1 MSKPLVVVESP
12 AKAKTLS
19 KLLGS
24 GYDVRA
30 SVGHVADLPS
40 KGLNIDVD
48 NGFKPTYELTERGKT
63 VIKELKIALKDASE
77 LYLATDEDREGEA
90 ISWHLLEYLKPK
102 VPVKRMVFHEIT
114 QSAIEHAVDN
124 PRDLDYG
131 LVDAAE
137 TRRILD
143 RLYGYEV
150 SPVLW
155 RRVNRGLSAGRVQS
169 PSVRLIVQR
178 ERERMAFVSA
188 EYWGIDLTTTTSP
201 SFEAKLTA
209 LDGTKVATGKDF
221 DDRGQPAAKVVAV
234 DEARARALTEGL
246 TDADFTVRSVEE
258 KPYRSSPKPPFMT
271 STLQQEGGRKL
282 RLSASQVM
290 RVAQG
295 LYERGFITYM
305 RTDNVTLSNEAM
317 QATRAAI
324 QSEYG
329 ANYLSPKPK
338 QYASKVKNAQEAH
351 EAIRPTTPYRS
362 PSRLQGELNSQDL
375 ALYRLVWQRTL
386 ASQMADAAG
395 VTVSIRLA
403 AGAVDRST
411 GELTDC
417 EFAASGTTITFPGYR
432 AVYVASKEE
441 RGDDPADREAL
452 LPPLVEGDRVP
463 VSMIEPNGHTTSP
476 PARFTEASLV
486 KRLEELG
493 IGRPSTWA
501 SIIQTVQDRGYVWKK
516 GQALIPTWTAFAVIR
531 LLEEHFDNLVDY
543 DFTASIDTDLD
554 AIARGDR
561 SKEKWLKRFYFG
573 DLGDGDTEPISA
585 EAGVGDDALLG
596 LKRLVEGNLDE
607 IDAAEI
613 NTFSLGHDAE
623 GREIVAKPGKY
634 GPYVRRGD
642 ETASVPDDLPPDEL
656 TIDKSVE
663 LLAAPKSDDP
673 IGELDGYPV
682 YAKNGRFGPYVQW
695 GDHDDPPPGLEK
707 PKMSSLF
714 KTMVLERITMEDAEA
729 LLQLPRHLGDDPA
742 DGTPIYANNG
752 RYGPYVQK
760 DKDYRSIDSEDQL
773 LEITLEEALHIY
785 SQPKVFKRGG
795 RNMAAKGPLREFA
808 TDPVS
813 ERNVVARDGR
823 FGIYVTD
830 GETNAS
836 LGKGDRIEEMTAARA
851 YELLA
856 IRRDTVA
863 AKGGPK
869 KKATKKKATKKRAA
883 AKKKPAKK
891 KAPAKKAAAKK
902 PAEGTATKA
911 TGATTPAS
919 STTPPAEQTHSDR
932 TATGG
937 PTVIDIAADL
947 DNAE

>member
-19 KLLGS
+19 KFLGS
-24 GYDVRA
+24 DYDVRA

-48 NGFKPTYELTERGKT
+48 NGFKPTYELTDRGKT
-63 VIKELKIALKDASE
+63 VVKDLKAALKDASE

-114 QSAIEHAVDN
+114 KSAIDHAVNN

-178 ERERMAFVSA
+178 ERERIAFVEA
-188 EYWGIDLTTTTSP
+188 GYWDI
-201 SFEAKLTA
+201 EIATA
-209 LDGTKVATGKDF
+209 TAPAFDATLVAVDGTRVATGKDF
-221 DDRGQPAAKVVAV
+221 DDRGQVATSSSAKAVVAL
-234 DEARARALTEGL
+234 DELRAVALADGL
-246 TDADFTVRSVEE
+246 DGADFTVRSVEE
-258 KPYRSSPKPPFMT
+258 KPYRSGPKPPFMT

-282 RLSASQVM
+282 RLSSSQVM

-295 LYERGFITYM
+295 LYERGYITYM
-305 RTDNVTLSNEAM
+305 RTDNVVLSDEAM
-317 QATRAAI
+317 QATRAAVT
-324 QSEYG
+324 SEYG
-329 ANYLSPKPK
+329 ANFLSPSPK
-338 QYASKVKNAQEAH
+338 QYSSKVKNAQEAH

-362 PSRLQGELNSQDL
+362 PQQLAGELNSQDL
-375 ALYRLVWQRTL
+375 AMYRLVWQRTL

-395 VTVSIRLA
+395 VTVSVRL
-403 AGAVDRST
+403 GATATDRRT

-432 AVYVASKEE
+432 AVYVASAEE
-441 RGDDPADREAL
+441 TGEDAADQGAL
-452 LPPLVEGDRVP
+452 LPPLAAGDEVP
-463 VSMIEPNGHTTSP
+463 VATIEPHGHTTSP
-476 PARFTEASLV
+476 PARYTEASLV

-501 SIIQTVQDRGYVWKK
+501 SIIQTIQDRGYVWKK
-516 GQALIPTWTAFAVIR
+516 GQALVPTWTAFAVVR
-531 LLEEHFDNLVDY
+531 LLEEHFDALVDY
-543 DFTASIDTDLD
+543 DFTAAIDADLD

-561 SKEKWLKRFYFG
+561 SKDKWLKRFYFG
-573 DLGDGDTEPISA
+573 DTGDGDTEPISA

-596 LKRLVEGNLDE
+596 LKRLVEENLGE
-607 IDAAEI
+607 IDAAQI
-613 NTFSLGHDAE
+613 NTFPLGVDDQ
-623 GREIVAKPGKY
+623 GQEIVVKPGKF
-634 GPYVRRGD
+634 GPYVKRGED
-642 ETASVPDDLPPDEL
+642 TASVPDDLTPDEL
-656 TIDKSVE
+656 DVAKAIE
-663 LLAAPKSDDP
+663 LLAAPKSDEP

-682 YAKNGRFGPYVQW
+682 YAKNGRYGPYVQW
-695 GDHDDPPPGLEK
+695 GDHDNPPPGFEK

-714 KTMVLERITMEDAEA
+714 KSMSLDRLTIDDAEA
-729 LLQLPRHLGDDPA
+729 LLSLPRHLGDDPS
-742 DGTPIYANNG
+742 DGVPILANNG

-760 DKDYRSIDSEDQL
+760 DKDYRNIESEEQL
-773 LEITLEEALHIY
+773 LTITFDEALRIF
-785 SQPKVFKRGG
+785 SEPKVYKRGG
-795 RNMAAKGPLREFA
+795 RNPAAAGPLRELG

-813 ERNVVARDGR
+813 ERPVVAKDGR
-823 FGIYVTD
+823 FGVYVTD

-836 LGKGDRIEEMTAARA
+836 LGKGDRLEEMSPERA

-856 IRRDTVA
+856 IRREAVA
-863 AKGGPK
+863 AKGGP
-869 KKATKKKATKKRAA
+869 TKRA
-883 AKKKPAKK
+883 AKK
-891 KAPAKKAAAKK
+891 KAPAKKKAAATKSA
-902 PAEGTATKA
+902 AEGAARRRRPRKRPPSRRPRHRRPDTRLHVHVQ
-911 TGATTPAS
+911 AS
-919 STTPPAEQTHSDR
+919 CGDVDGWSTVQAVRES
-932 TATGG
+932 
-937 PTVIDIAADL
+937 
-947 DNAE
+947 

>member
-19 KLLGS
+19 KFLGS
-24 GYDVRA
+24 DYDVRA

-63 VIKELKIALKDASE
+63 VVKDLKAALKDASE

-114 QSAIEHAVDN
+114 KSAVDHAVNN
-124 PRDLDYG
+124 PRGLDYG

-169 PSVRLIVQR
+169 PSVRLIVER
-178 ERERMAFVSA
+178 ERERIAYITA
-188 EYWGIDLTTTTSP
+188 DYWDIDLGTATQPT
-201 SFEAKLTA
+201 FDAKLIA
-209 LDGTKVATGKDF
+209 VDGSRIATGKDF
-221 DDRGQPAAKVVAV
+221 TNRGQVSDKVVALGE
-234 DEARARALTEGL
+234 DRARSLADGL
-246 TDADFTVRSVEE
+246 ADADFTVRSVEE
-258 KPYRSSPKPPFMT
+258 KPYRSAPKAPFMT

-282 RLSASQVM
+282 RLSSSQVM

-295 LYERGFITYM
+295 LYERGYITYM
-305 RTDNVTLSNEAM
+305 RTDNVVLSDEAM
-317 QATRAAI
+317 QATRAAVT
-324 QSEYG
+324 SEYG
-329 ANYLSPKPK
+329 ANYLNAAPK
-338 QYASKVKNAQEAH
+338 QYSSKVKNAQEAH

-362 PSRLQGELNSQDL
+362 PQALGSELNSQDL
-375 ALYRLVWQRTL
+375 ALYRLIWQRTL

-395 VTVSIRLA
+395 VTVSVRLA
-403 AGAVDRST
+403 ANATDRTT

-441 RGDDPADREAL
+441 TGEDAAENEAL
-452 LPPLVEGDRVP
+452 LPPLAQGDSVP
-463 VSMIEPNGHTTSP
+463 IASIEPNGHTTSP
-476 PARFTEASLV
+476 PARYTEASLV

-516 GQALIPTWTAFAVIR
+516 GQALVPTWTAFAVIR
-531 LLEEHFDNLVDY
+531 LLEEHFDALVDY
-543 DFTASIDTDLD
+543 DFTASIDADLD
-554 AIARGDR
+554 EIARGVRAKD
-561 SKEKWLKRFYFG
+561 KWLKRFYFG
-573 DLGDGDTEPISA
+573 DTGDGDTQPISA
-585 EAGVGDDALLG
+585 EAGVGADALRG
-596 LKRLVEGNLDE
+596 LKRLVEENLDE

-613 NTFSLGHDAE
+613 NTFPLGPDE
-623 GREIVAKPGKY
+623 NGEPIVVKPGKY
-634 GPYVRRGD
+634 GPYVKRGED
-642 ETASVPDDLPPDEL
+642 TASVPDDLTPDEL
-656 TIDKSVE
+656 TVAKAIE
-663 LLAAPKSDDP
+663 LLALPKSDEP
-673 IGELDGYPV
+673 IGELDGLPV
-682 YAKNGRFGPYVQW
+682 FAKNGRFGPYVQW
-695 GDHDDPPPGLEK
+695 GTHDDPPPGLEK

-714 KTMVLERITMEDAEA
+714 KTMVFEHITMDDAEA
-729 LLQLPRHLGDDPA
+729 LLQLPRQLGVDPA
-742 DGTPIYANNG
+742 DDVPIFANNG

-760 DKDYRSIDSEDQL
+760 EKDYRNIDSEDQL
-773 LEITLEEALHIY
+773 LKITLDEALQIF
-785 SQPKVFKRGG
+785 SQPKVYKRGG
-795 RNMAAKGPLREFA
+795 GNLAAKGPLREFG

-813 ERNVVARDGR
+813 EKSVVAKDGR
-823 FGIYVTD
+823 FGVYVTD

-836 LGKGDRIEEMTAARA
+836 LGKGDRLEEMAPERA

-856 IRRDTVA
+856 IRREA
-863 AKGGPK
+863 IIAKGGP
-869 KKATKKKATKKRAA
+869 TKKKRATK
-883 AKKKPAKK
+883 
-891 KAPAKKAAAKK
+891 KKAAAKK
-902 PAEGTATKA
+902 PAKKKAAAKKAAAKKTAAQPVITDL
-911 TGATTPAS
+911 
-919 STTPPAEQTHSDR
+919 AE
-932 TATGG
+932 
-937 PTVIDIAADL
+937 
-947 DNAE
+947 